1 METNLPQKQGKSS
14 PGGYTHS
21 SESVGGPF
29 NIIWGKKKI
38 LKLNPLEI
46 MPSFFL
52 KAAVEVFTN
61 QIVYQMKKS

>member
-21 SESVGGPF
+21 SEGMGGPF